1 MTIGVTVLRSQN
13 HGVTDFHIVLS
24 VHTYAD
30 GMTSTPPLDGPVARA
45 KKPYADYAERGDGG
59 LSRVTVKGVS
69 VWRAKRYV
77 GQVQTID
84 AEGNPVKRPKYITG
98 QGDTVTAAKK
108 NLRKNMD
115 RFYELAA
122 EERLLPRD
130 LRELT
135 LNAYYRENWLP
146 AAMSS
151 DRYKTADGLDA
162 TRRRMEIHVLPALG
176 SKPLREITPADI
188 KTLVEVTLPR
198 KNLGA
203 HMVTGIRKTLSAVL
217 EDALTEGKLVA
228 HPMARIKWRG
238 AKPQQRRV
246 EAPAGLVSA
255 FRAEVAGTQEE
266 ARWMVS
272 FELALRPGEALGLCW
287 SAITGVL
294 DDEKPFLRVKRQL
307 KWKPATHAP
316 ACQRLADGKRWTCGK
331 SSAKCTLWPERADAK
346 AGKGRIYLEETTK
359 SSRVRV
365 IPLAEPLITLLREQR
380 ARQDKWREAN
390 PEAWARHATERPDL
404 ADLVFTMPNGA
415 PRRQQTD
422 STALAD
428 ILAKLRAK
436 GVNAGFSPH
445 GARHIAITRMALAG
459 VDDALVR
466 RIVGHMDQATTELYL
481 HLKAEDSRDALTALG
496 EESVR
501 AYRAMEQAQADSA
514 REAKRQAADEAKKS
528 AEEAY
533 NAWKADRT
541 GEDGVVRFDPRT
553 DPHPPLPLW
562 QTGWMPEAV
571 AAALG
576 QPGVRP
582 EALKLF
588 TGDLALEEIA
598 RFAPFGATNPVEV
611 RQLIKDNT
619 PHALAQVMW
628 R

>member
-1 MTIGVTVLRSQN
+1 M
-13 HGVTDFHIVLS
+13 H
-24 VHTYAD
+24 
-30 GMTSTPPLDGPVARA
+30 
-45 KKPYADYAERGDGG
+45 KPYADYAERGDGG
-59 LSRVTVKGVS
+59 LSQTLVKGKT

-77 GQVQTID
+77 GLVQTID
-84 AEGNPVKRPKYITG
+84 AEGNPTRRPKYISG
-98 QGDTVTAAKK
+98 QGETVTAAKK

-122 EERLLPRD
+122 EERLLPRE

-151 DRYKTADGLDA
+151 ERYKTADGLDS
-162 TRRRMEIHVLPALG
+162 TRRRMEMHALPALG
-176 SKPLREITPADI
+176 SKALREITPVEI

-198 KNLGA
+198 KGLGA
-203 HMVTGIRKTLSAVL
+203 HMIAGVRKTLSAVL

-238 AKPQQRRV
+238 AKPQQRKV
-246 EAPAGLVSA
+246 EAPVGLVSA

-272 FELALRPGEALGLCW
+272 FELGLRPGEALGLCW

-294 DDEKPFLRVKRQL
+294 DDERPFLRVKRQL

-331 SSAKCTLWPERADAK
+331 SSAKCTLWPEGADAE

-380 ARQDKWREAN
+380 ARQDEWRDAN
-390 PEAWARHATERPDL
+390 PQAWARHATERPDL

-422 STALAD
+422 SKALAD
-428 ILAKLRAK
+428 ILTKLREK
-436 GVNAGFSPH
+436 GINAEFSPH

-459 VDDALVR
+459 MNEALVR

-496 EESVR
+496 EESVK
-501 AYRAMEQAQADSA
+501 AYRAMESERADDA
-514 REAKRQAADEAKKS
+514 REAKRQEAEDAKKAAQS
-528 AEEAY
+528 AYA
-533 NAWKADRT
+533 AWKADRT
-541 GEDGVVRFDPRT
+541 GEDGIIRFDPRT

-562 QTGWMPEAV
+562 ETRWMPDEV
-571 AAALG
+571 AAALS
-576 QPGVRP
+576 QSGVKP
-582 EALKLF
+582 EALRLF
-588 TGDLALEEIA
+588 TGDLTMAEIT
-598 RFAPFGATNPVEV
+598 RFAPFGAIDPAEV
-611 RQLIKDNT
+611 RQVTGLPDDFARAT
-619 PHALAQVMW
+619 FG
-628 R
+628 

>member
-1 MTIGVTVLRSQN
+1 
-13 HGVTDFHIVLS
+13 
-24 VHTYAD
+24 
-30 GMTSTPPLDGPVARA
+30 MTSTPQPDGAVTRVQKA
-45 KKPYADYAERGDGG
+45 YSDYAERGDGG
-59 LSRVTVKGVS
+59 LSQVKVKGKL

-77 GQVQTID
+77 GLVQALD

-98 QGDTVTAAKK
+98 QGETVTAAKK

-122 EERLLPRD
+122 EERLLPRE

-188 KTLVEVTLPR
+188 KTLVEITLPR

-294 DDEKPFLRVKRQL
+294 DDEKPYLRVKRQL

-316 ACQRLADGKRWTCGK
+316 TCQRLADGKKWTCGK
-331 SSAKCTLWPERADAK
+331 SSAKCTLWPEGSDAD

-380 ARQDKWREAN
+380 ARQDEWREAN

-436 GVNAGFSPH
+436 GINAEFSPH

-459 VDDALVR
+459 VDEPLVR
-466 RIVGHMDQATTELYL
+466 RIVGHMDQATTEMYQ
-481 HLKAEDSRDALTALG
+481 HIKAEDSRDALTALG

-501 AYRAMEQAQADSA
+501 SYRAMEAARADDA
-514 REAKRQAADEAKKS
+514 REAKRQEAEDAKKRAES
-528 AEEAY
+528 AYA
-533 NAWKADRT
+533 AWKTDRT
-541 GEDGVVRFDPRT
+541 GADGVVRFDPRT

-562 QTGWMPEAV
+562 QATWMPEEV

-576 QPGVRP
+576 QPGVKP
-582 EALKLF
+582 EALHLF
-588 TGDLALEEIA
+588 TGDLTMEEVT
-598 RFAPFGATNPVEV
+598 RFAPFGATDPAEV
-611 RQLIKDNT
+611 RQLIEDDT
-619 PHALAQVMW
+619 PDDFARVMFG
-628 R
+628 